1 MACLVLSSG
10 EALKRQML
18 HKASALGH
26 AGAMRVLLSLLL
38 LTACTAD
45 GAEPQSVFPAD
56 APEADVARLSASLLP
71 LLPESGSLLSRDA
84 LAVEEADAL
93 VMAQFARIGAL
104 PPFADG
110 GTKVR
115 IADEDGMPENGV
127 LAFSR
132 FHPET
137 GAEVLVVANFRAEAR
152 AVEVAVDEESVK
164 WAALAGFCATEPLS
178 PGRYRAVVAGFDVA
192 VCAAVG

>member
-1 MACLVLSSG
+1 
-10 EALKRQML
+10 ML

-45 GAEPQSVFPAD
+45 GVEPRSVFPAD
-56 APEADVARLSASLLP
+56 APAADVARLSASLLP
-71 LLPESGSLLSRDA
+71 LLPESGSLLSRNA
-84 LAVEEADAL
+84 LAVEAEADAL

-110 GTKVR
+110 SSEVR
-115 IADEDGMPENGV
+115 IAGEDGGPENGV

-152 AVEVAVDEESVK
+152 AVEVAVDRESVK

-192 VCAAVG
+192 VCAAVD